1 MPNTTTVRFSGDNLP
16 PERPQPPKR
25 TRHVGMLGPNA
36 VALYINN
43 TDEPVII
50 QVPQQITLGRY
61 MPTGSQAI
69 TMPQPQVDLTPYDAY
84 NKGVSRIHATLRRSE
99 TGGLSIE
106 DMMSSNG
113 TFLNSARLQ
122 AHVRKPLSPGDH
134 LRLGQ
139 LDLEIYFGSEADAA
153 RQLAAPRDERKGT
166 DQLRPSTIEI
176 QRPTKDALPSTAQLG
191 VETRPAPGPSAP
203 TSATLPSTGKLVEAP
218 AQASTGLPTHYQAKS
233 LLHPRHVSRDTAILF
248 EELIMHLNNQPG
260 AKVKLTLEIEATS
273 PQGFDPEFQHMIEEN
288 SQLLKLLLSQFT
300 T

>member
-113 TFLNSARLQ
+113 TFLNSTRLQ

-139 LDLEIYFGSEADAA
+139 LDMEIYFGSEADAA
-153 RQLAAPRDERKGT
+153 RQIAGPRDEKRGT
-166 DQLRPSTIEI
+166 DPLRPSTVEI
-176 QRPTKDALPSTAQLG
+176 QRPPNAALPSTAQLG
-191 VETRPAPGPSAP
+191 VETKPAPAP
-203 TSATLPSTGKLVEAP
+203 TAAATLPSTGRLGEAP
-218 AQASTGLPTHYQAKS
+218 ATGLPTKYQAKS
-233 LLHPRHVSRDTAILF
+233 LLHPRHVSRDTAIIF
-248 EELIMHLNNQPG
+248 EELIMHLNSVPG

-273 PQGFDPEFQHMIEEN
+273 PQGFDAEFQHMIEEN
-288 SQLLKLLLSQFT
+288 SQLLKLLLSQFSS
-300 T
+300 

>member
-25 TRHVGMLGPNA
+25 TRHMGMLGPNT
-36 VALYINN
+36 VALYINSH
-43 TDEPVII
+43 DEPVII

-99 TGGLSIE
+99 TGGLNIE

-122 AHVRKPLSPGDH
+122 AHVRKPLSSGDR

-139 LDLEIYFGSEADAA
+139 LDIEIYFGSEGAEAETG
-153 RQLAAPRDERKGT
+153 RQIPHITGPRDERKGT
-166 DQLRPSTIEI
+166 DPLKPSTAEV
-176 QRPTKDALPSTAQLG
+176 QRTTKDMLPSTAQLG
-191 VETRPAPGPSAP
+191 LDTRPAPTPSSLPGVVHPAEVP
-203 TSATLPSTGKLVEAP
+203 TTD
-218 AQASTGLPTHYQAKS
+218 LPTHYQAKS

-248 EELIMHLNNQPG
+248 EELIVHLNSVPS
-260 AKVKLTLEIEATS
+260 AKVKLTLEIEAYS
-273 PQGFDPEFQHMIEEN
+273 PQGFDEELRHTIDEN
-288 SQLLKLLLSQFT
+288 SQLLKLLISQFT
-300 T
+300 SE

>member
-1 MPNTTTVRFSGDNLP
+1 MPNTATARLSGDNLP
-16 PERPQPPKR
+16 PERPQSPKR

-43 TDEPVII
+43 NDEPVII

-99 TGGLSIE
+99 TGGLNIE

-122 AHVRKPLSPGDH
+122 AHVRKPLSSGDR

-139 LDLEIYFGSEADAA
+139 LDIEIYFGSEADAG
-153 RQLAAPRDERKGT
+153 RQIPQITGARDEKKGT
-166 DQLRPSTIEI
+166 DPLKPSTLEI
-176 QRPTKDALPSTAQLG
+176 PRPTKDALPSTAQLG
-191 VETRPAPGPSAP
+191 IDTRPAPPPSASP
-203 TSATLPSTGKLVEAP
+203 SLPSTARLSEAP
-218 AQASTGLPTHYQAKS
+218 TAEPPTHYRAKS
-233 LLHPRHVSRDTAILF
+233 LLHPRHVSRDMAILF
-248 EELIMHLNNQPG
+248 EELILHLNNVPG

-273 PQGFDPEFQHMIEEN
+273 PQGFDEEFQHMIDEN
-288 SQLLKLLLSQFT
+288 SQLLKLIVSQFT
-300 T
+300 SQ